1 MRILVTG
8 GTGHLGQSVVAGL
21 KEEGHRVRILAR
33 QPRRDPK
40 VEWITGDLATGEG
53 LGEALA
59 EVDGV
64 VHAATNSPAAQRGSF
79 RLRDF
84 LRSPRDVDVNGTSAL
99 LAAAEHAR
107 VDFFV

>member
-1 MRILVTG
+1 
-8 GTGHLGQSVVAGL
+8 H
-21 KEEGHRVRILAR
+21 
-33 QPRRDPK
+33 
-40 VEWITGDLATGEG
+40 LATGEG

-64 VHAATNSPAAQRGSF
+64 VHSATNSPAAQRGSF

-107 VDFFV
+107 VDFFVHVSIVGLEHLKRVPYSRRKLQAEHLVRRSHVPWSIARAT